1 MKLHHIVALT
11 VMMLTGCNTT
21 GGGSG
26 LSIPAGWQDAVDY
39 GRGQAVAWY
48 RGKYHA
54 EPKVPSIRVEELP
67 DSRLP
72 GIAAQTVS
80 ATRVQVR
87 ASSSMSRRRGD
98 MAHEWRHVLN
108 KANNRIDSEETVR

>member
-1 MKLHHIVALT
+1 MRLHHIVAIAA
-11 VMMLTGCNTT
+11 MILTGCTTT

-26 LSIPAGWQDAVDY
+26 PSIPAGWKDAVEY

-48 RGKYHA
+48 RVKYHS

-72 GIAAQTVS
+72 GIAAQTVT

-87 ASSSMSRRRGD
+87 ASSGMSRRRGD

-108 KANNRIDSEETVR
+108 KANNRLDNEETVR